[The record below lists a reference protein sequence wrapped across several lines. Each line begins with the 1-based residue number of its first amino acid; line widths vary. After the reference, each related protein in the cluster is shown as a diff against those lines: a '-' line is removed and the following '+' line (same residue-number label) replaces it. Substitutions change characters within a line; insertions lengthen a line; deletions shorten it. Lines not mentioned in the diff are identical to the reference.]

1 MKRFKHLFKRRGDD
15 AQTASHMASHT
26 ADPAEAAAS
35 PPPKMGLRNVLSK
48 HWIVLAGLGLAG
60 FAFWSTQQY
69 AQEQVQAERARLLP
83 QGGLAEV
90 LVAARDLFA
99 GEKLS
104 AETLAV
110 RQVPSQWILP
120 DSLGPADFDAVN
132 QVLIASS
139 LKAGHPLT
147 MTHLRQLT
155 AAKSSLQ
162 LEPGFRAISIPV
174 DEVSSIGGLIQPGDR
189 IDLWASIAPVASVT
203 SADSSAMLVSL
214 PAERTSVVWPARLLA
229 ENLRVIATGQRTE
242 RAANGPAV
250 NSGMTAPNPSFSP
263 YSSLTLAV
271 PAAIAAAVL
280 GGQSQGRISIALR
293 SEQDQKSNSKRTG
306 KKIKTHTPPA
316 PPPPVEIL
324 MGGIEGGTP

>member
-1 MKRFKHLFKRRGDD
+1 MKRFKNLFKRQSDD
-15 AQTASHMASHT
+15 AHT
-26 ADPAEAAAS
+26 TDAAESAAS
-35 PPPKMGLRNVLSK
+35 APRKIGLRNVLAR

-120 DSLGPADFDAVN
+120 NSLGPTDFDAVN

-147 MTHLRQLT
+147 LTHLRQLT
-155 AAKSSLQ
+155 VAKSSLQ

-189 IDLWASIAPVASVT
+189 IDLWASIAPVT
-203 SADSSAMLVSL
+203 SADSSATLVSL
-214 PAERTSVVWPARLLA
+214 PAERPSAVWPARLLA

-242 RAANGPAV
+242 RTANAPAV
-250 NSGMTAPNPSFSP
+250 NGGVMTPDPSFMP

-271 PAAIAAAVL
+271 PAATAAAVL

-293 SEQDQKSNSKRTG
+293 SEQDKKASSKRAG
-306 KKIKTHTPPA
+306 KKIKTHTPPT

-324 MGGIEGGTP
+324 MGGIDGGTP

>member
-1 MKRFKHLFKRRGDD
+1 MKLFKNPFKRN
-15 AQTASHMASHT
+15 AVAKTV
-26 ADPAEAAAS
+26 
-35 PPPKMGLRNVLSK
+35 GLRNVLAR
-48 HWIVLAGLGLAG
+48 HWIFLAGLALAG

-69 AQEQVQAERARLLP
+69 AQEQVQAERDRLLP

-110 RQVPSQWILP
+110 RQIPSQWLLP
-120 DSLGPADFDAVN
+120 NSLSPADFDSVN
-132 QVLIASS
+132 QVMIAAS

-147 MTHLRQLT
+147 LTHLQQLT
-155 AAKSSLQ
+155 AAKSSLK

-189 IDLWASIAPVASVT
+189 IDLWASIAPVAT
-203 SADSSAMLVSL
+203 PDSGATLVSL
-214 PAERTSVVWPARLLA
+214 PTERTSAVWPARLLA

-242 RAANGPAV
+242 RSASGPLMNGAANRSDSAY
-250 NSGMTAPNPSFSP
+250 TA
-263 YSSLTLAV
+263 YASLTLAV
-271 PAAIAAAVL
+271 PAATAAAVL

-293 SEQDQKSNSKRTG
+293 SEQDQKAASKRSG
-306 KKIKTHTPPA
+306 KKFKTHTPPA

-324 MGGIEGGTP
+324 MGGIEGGTQ